1 MQFCHTWVALH
12 VLLQVALVVQYLPGG
27 LLVELAPAVQGQ
39 AAPAAPS
46 NPSFSTGAQHTNAP
60 AVPVASA
67 ATTASSNSRC
77 CSSTWG
83 PSGWP
88 RSALLPSWHWDML
101 GDTARNDAYAAA
113 LR

>member
-1 MQFCHTWVALH
+1 M
-12 VLLQVALVVQYLPGG
+12 LQVALVVQYLPGG
-27 LLVELAPAVQGQ
+27 ILVELAPAAQGQ

-46 NPSFSTGAQHTNAP
+46 NSSIPSGAHNTNAP
-60 AVPVASA
+60 AVPAAAA

-88 RSALLPSWHWDML
+88 QSALLPTWHWDML